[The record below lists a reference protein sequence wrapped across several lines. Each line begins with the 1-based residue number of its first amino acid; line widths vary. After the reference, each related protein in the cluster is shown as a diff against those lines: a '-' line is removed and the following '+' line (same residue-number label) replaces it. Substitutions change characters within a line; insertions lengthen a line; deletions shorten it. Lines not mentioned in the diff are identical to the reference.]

1 MAVLWLVLSCTAARI
16 EILHGSMRALSIVSP
31 RGEKGRFIMAT
42 ATAKPAKLTE
52 ALIDEYFLE
61 AQKVDEAKAALKPLV
76 DKANSLYDQ
85 ISTAFL
91 NLGKDKKKVGRF
103 MLLVLRKRGN
113 VQWKSELMKRI
124 NSEELEAI
132 QNATEEKVEVDIKE
146 A

>member
-1 MAVLWLVLSCTAARI
+1 MVT
-16 EILHGSMRALSIVSP
+16 
-31 RGEKGRFIMAT
+31 AT
-42 ATAKPAKLTE
+42 AKPAKQTAAKPAKLTE

-85 ISTAFL
+85 ISAAFL
-91 NLGKDKKKVGRF
+91 ALGKDKKKVGRF
-103 MLLVLRKRGN
+103 MVALLRKRGN
-113 VQWKSELMKRI
+113 VQWKTELMKRI

-132 QNATEEKVEVDIKE
+132 QNATEEKVEVDITE

>member
-1 MAVLWLVLSCTAARI
+1 
-16 EILHGSMRALSIVSP
+16 
-31 RGEKGRFIMAT
+31 MAT

-61 AQKVDEAKAALKPLV
+61 AQKVDEAKAALKSLV

-91 NLGKDKKKVGRF
+91 KLGKDKKKVGRF
-103 MLLVLRKRGN
+103 VLSMLRKRGN
-113 VQWKSELMKRI
+113 VQWKTELMKRI

-132 QNATEEKVEVDIKE
+132 QDATPEKVEVDIKE

>member
-1 MAVLWLVLSCTAARI
+1 MVT
-16 EILHGSMRALSIVSP
+16 
-31 RGEKGRFIMAT
+31 AT
-42 ATAKPAKLTE
+42 AKPAKQTEAKPAKLTE

-91 NLGKDKKKVGRF
+91 KLGKDNKKVGRF
-103 MLLVLRKRGN
+103 AVRLLRKAGN
-113 VQWKSELMKRI
+113 VQWKTELMKRI
-124 NSEELEAI
+124 NSEDLKAI
-132 QNATEEKVEVDIKE
+132 QDATPEKVEVDIKE

>member
-1 MAVLWLVLSCTAARI
+1 MVT
-16 EILHGSMRALSIVSP
+16 
-31 RGEKGRFIMAT
+31 AT
-42 ATAKPAKLTE
+42 AKPAKQTEAKPAKLTE

-85 ISTAFL
+85 IEAAFIK
-91 NLGKDKKKVGRF
+91 LGKDKKKVGRF
-103 MLLVLRKRGN
+103 ALTLLRKRGG
-113 VQWKSELMKRI
+113 VQWKAELMKRI

-132 QNATEEKVEVDIKE
+132 QNATPEKLEVEIKE